1 MLSPRQMGIA
11 PGKRIKYPA
20 ILQAPSIRMRSLPE
34 KFRLLGWLTF
44 ILVAGFLTTSIASY
58 VVSRNT
64 IRQGIADQ
72 ALPLTSDNIYSEIQK
87 DLLRPVFIS
96 SLMAHDTFVRDWII
110 DGEKDTDQIVRYLNE
125 VKQKY
130 GTISSFLVSGR
141 TLRYYY
147 GEGILKTVRPD
158 EPNDVWFFRV
168 RDMQA
173 PYETNVDAD
182 MANRGAMTVFIN
194 HRVLDYSGN
203 FIGAIGVGLTLD
215 AVSHLIESYQ
225 ARFHRRIFFVDQG
238 GSIVLAGKS
247 SPELSGSIRDLPG
260 LRDVAPDILQ
270 KAATP
275 KQTSYRQDKATILV
289 NSRLIPE
296 LGWYLVVE
304 QSDLEEVLPVQ
315 EVFFLNLAVSAGV
328 TGLVLVILL
337 FAVNR
342 YQRRLEQMA
351 ATDALTGLI
360 NRQACELIFRQS
372 MLEAGRN
379 GEPLSVILFDAD
391 FFKQIN
397 DTLGHLAG
405 DRVLQE
411 LARLAKNSV
420 RESDAVSRWGGEEF
434 LVTLRDCPLD
444 NALAVA
450 EKLRLA
456 VAEHDFGLQD
466 SGLTV
471 TISLGVAQ
479 YQPPESG
486 SDLFAR
492 ADHSLYLAKKNGR
505 NCVEQA

>member
-1 MLSPRQMGIA
+1 M
-11 PGKRIKYPA
+11 
-20 ILQAPSIRMRSLPE
+20 RMRSLPE

-96 SLMAHDTFVRDWII
+96 SLMANDTFVRDWII
-110 DGEKDTDQIVRYLNE
+110 NGEQDPDQIVRYLRE
-125 VKQKY
+125 VKEKY

-147 GEGILKTVRPD
+147 GEGILKTVKAE
-158 EPNDVWFFRV
+158 EPADIWFFRV
-168 RDMQA
+168 RDMPA

-194 HRVLDYSGN
+194 HRVVDYSGN

-215 AVSHLIESYQ
+215 AVSRLIENYQ
-225 ARFHRRIFFVDQG
+225 ARFHRRIFFVDQD
-238 GSIVLAGKS
+238 GSVVLAGKS
-247 SPELSGSIRDLPG
+247 MQGLTGSIRNLPG
-260 LRDVAPDILQ
+260 IRDVAPEILQ

-275 KQTSYRQDKATILV
+275 TQTSYRQDKATVLV

-304 QSDLEEVLPVQ
+304 QSDREEVQPVQ
-315 EVFFLNLAVSAGV
+315 EVFFLNLGVSAGV

-351 ATDALTGLI
+351 ATDALTGLV

-372 MLEAGRN
+372 MLEAERN
-379 GEPLSVILFDAD
+379 GQALSVILFDAD
-391 FFKQIN
+391 LFKQIN

-411 LARLAKNSV
+411 LAKLAKASV

-434 LVTLRDCPLD
+434 LVTLRDCPLE

-450 EKLRLA
+450 EKLRRA
-456 VAEHDFGLQD
+456 VAEHDFGLGD
-466 SGLTV
+466 AGLTV

-479 YQPPESG
+479 FQAPESG

-492 ADHSLYLAKKNGR
+492 ADLALYLAKKNGR
-505 NCVEQA
+505 NCVEQASSAQPPVVA